1 MWLSTREDVLLGV
14 RVGSE
19 PSPVRM
25 AVASARGRMT
35 DEREPSAELWTLRG
49 PGLARRPLS
58 LSRPAGAC
66 CRNILRASKRFSSM
80 DDTAPGILEWR
91 LERWQVTTQEN
102 QPSENT
108 VRFGALGI
116 AF

>member
-1 MWLSTREDVLLGV
+1 
-14 RVGSE
+14 
-19 PSPVRM
+19 
-25 AVASARGRMT
+25 
-35 DEREPSAELWTLRG
+35 
-49 PGLARRPLS
+49 
-58 LSRPAGAC
+58 
-66 CRNILRASKRFSSM
+66 M